1 MSVEVLRI
9 GTVEKKADEQI
20 RISIK
25 RLNSYDYLDIRT
37 WWRKEETDEWL
48 PTKKGITLRPD
59 VVPEVAELISRAA
72 AEILAHRGAA

>member
-72 AEILAHRGAA
+72 A